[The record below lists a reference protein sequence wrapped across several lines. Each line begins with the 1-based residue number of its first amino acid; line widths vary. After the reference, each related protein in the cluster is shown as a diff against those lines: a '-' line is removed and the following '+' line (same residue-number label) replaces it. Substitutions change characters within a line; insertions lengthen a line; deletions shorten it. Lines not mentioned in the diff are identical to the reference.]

1 MTCKHNSQLGRVCAL
16 CVDEI
21 AGENLHL
28 KARVAELEAESST
41 LRLLL
46 VEAQR
51 TGTLPLDLNERIN
64 AARY

>member
-1 MTCKHNSQLGRVCAL
+1 MGLTNPTHRKAVTIYADDLAKLR
-16 CVDEI
+16 
-21 AGENLHL
+21 
-28 KARVAELEAESST
+28 ARVAELEAEAST

-46 VEAQR
+46 IEAQR